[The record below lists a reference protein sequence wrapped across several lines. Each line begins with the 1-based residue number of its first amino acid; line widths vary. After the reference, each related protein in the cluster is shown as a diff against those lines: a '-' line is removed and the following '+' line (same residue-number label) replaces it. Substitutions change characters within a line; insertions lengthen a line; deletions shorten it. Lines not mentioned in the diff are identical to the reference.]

1 MKSDVV
7 IIGGGLTG
15 LATGALLA
23 NAGKRVTVL
32 EKGNAPGGRAYTYEE
47 KGFTLN
53 YGPHAVY
60 RPNTGFLGELMGRL
74 GRPVPRCGYPE
85 PVKSYWADD
94 DRFASVGAKPHQ
106 LLGTKLFSLGSKV
119 TLARLFLKLKGEK
132 PERLAD
138 DMTWGDWID
147 RFTDDESLRRF
158 ARALGTVNTYTRP
171 SRELSARF
179 LIDAL
184 QRNMFAKDYV
194 GYMWGGWSV
203 MYDAF
208 IDVLQSHGGA
218 VVTGARVDALDLAPD
233 GSIIA
238 AVAGADRYE
247 ADAFV
252 CTLPPQDAPAIAAPG
267 SPLARELAQW
277 AGLED
282 VRACCI
288 DLGFSRVVRD
298 DLTFIYDIESDL
310 YYSMHSATAPDLA
323 PAGGQLLH
331 AMAYLSPDEAA
342 SDALLAQRKEQL
354 VAGLDRFFPGWRE
367 AVAVERTL
375 PNARVVVARNTPAQ
389 YTRNRVPLRSSS
401 TANLYFAGD
410 GRDLPLNLSEL
421 CLASAMEAADSIA
434 RDLPAAD
441 RVVEVAARA

>member
-1 MKSDVV
+1 MQSDVV

-23 NAGKRVTVL
+23 KAGKRVTVL
-32 EKGNAPGGRAYTYEE
+32 EKGNTPGGRAYTYED

-60 RPNTGFLGELMGRL
+60 RPDTGFLGELMARL
-74 GRPVPRCGYPE
+74 GRPVPKCGYPE
-85 PVKSYWADD
+85 PIKSYWADE

-132 PERLAD
+132 PDRLAD

-147 RFTDDESLRRF
+147 RFTDDQALRRF

-208 IDVLQSHGGA
+208 IDVINAHGGA
-218 VVTGARVDALDLAPD
+218 LVTGARVDALDLTAD
-233 GSIIA
+233 GAIIA
-238 AVAGADRYE
+238 AIAGSDRYE
-247 ADAFV
+247 AGAFV
-252 CTLPPQDAPAIAAPG
+252 CTLPPQDAPDIAAPG
-267 SPLARELAQW
+267 SPLAAELSQW
-277 AGLED
+277 SKLQD
-282 VRACCI
+282 VRAACI
-288 DLGFSRVVRD
+288 DLGFNRIVRD

-331 AMAYLSPDEAA
+331 AMAYLSPGEAA
-342 SDALLAQRKEQL
+342 DDTLLAQRKEQL
-354 VAGLDRFFPGWRE
+354 IAGLDRFFPGWRD

-375 PNARVVVARNTPAQ
+375 PNARVVVARNTAQ
-389 YTRNRVPLRSSS
+389 QFTRNRVPLRS
-401 TANLYFAGD
+401 TTAANLYFAGD

-421 CLASAMEAADSIA
+421 CLASAMEAADAIT
-434 RDLPAAD
+434 RDLPVGE
-441 RVVEVAARA
+441 RVAEAVARA